1 MGSRH
6 GTKIETLLLRK
17 PKIYKNMKKFNGKPP
32 NLNAPEI
39 FLGTKPNKSTTHH
52 NGFSDVKIAMSLTLL
67 NSRM

>member
-1 MGSRH
+1 
-6 GTKIETLLLRK
+6 
-17 PKIYKNMKKFNGKPP
+17 MKKFNGKPP

-67 NSRM
+67 NSRVLSKCIGAKSSHGVNTLNAE